1 MQLKN
6 ASIIN
11 TYFCECIA
19 VGSWTMKREVVLNK
33 INFIKKKNAQKIMHR
48 ISFKNCIKTLYENI
62 KLYIACT
69 SLKVQLGAKRKT

>member
-1 MQLKN
+1 
-6 ASIIN
+6 
-11 TYFCECIA
+11 
-19 VGSWTMKREVVLNK
+19 
-33 INFIKKKNAQKIMHR
+33 MHR